1 MTKEQIK
8 EHILEYI
15 ELNANEKTALEV
27 ANEIINQL
35 SNMMCESGY
44 ISTSNQLTTCYLIIK
59 EILEND
65 SL

>member
-1 MTKEQIK
+1 MTQEQIK

-15 ELNANEKTALEV
+15 ELNANEQTALEV

-35 SNMMCESGY
+35 ANMLSESGY

-65 SL
+65 L

>member
-1 MTKEQIK
+1 MTQEQIK
-8 EHILEYI
+8 EYILEYV

-35 SNMMCESGY
+35 SNVMYESGY

-59 EILEND
+59 DILEND
-65 SL
+65 LQ